1 MKKLF
6 TLFTFVFFSLT
17 VLAENVVVDDIKY
30 SIDYGKREAT
40 VIANTSWNGYSGEV
54 VIPASITALGMEFSV
69 TGIGKNAFSF
79 CPDLTSITIP
89 NTITSIDKYAF
100 YESSRLTSVNITD
113 LSAWCK
119 IEFGVYSSNPL
130 YYAKKLFLNGEEV
143 KDLVVPDDVTS
154 IGKYAFISCS
164 GLTSVTIPN
173 SVTSI
178 GDWAFFDCSG
188 LTSVT
193 IPNSVTSIGEFAFQD
208 CSGLTNVTFGNS
220 VESIGG
226 WALAYCKNLENVYC
240 LAENVPTTDSSAFF
254 DVDYCTLY
262 VPKASIDEYK
272 ATEPWSRFSHILS
285 LEDAPDIP
293 TTISSVNGVNTTK
306 SQIYCLDGTRFNTF
320 QHGINIIKTAKGI
333 KKVMK

>member
-69 TGIGKNAFSF
+69 TGIGKNAF
-79 CPDLTSITIP
+79 
-89 NTITSIDKYAF
+89 
-100 YESSRLTSVNITD
+100 
-113 LSAWCK
+113 
-119 IEFGVYSSNPL
+119 
-130 YYAKKLFLNGEEV
+130 
-143 KDLVVPDDVTS
+143 
-154 IGKYAFISCS
+154 
-164 GLTSVTIPN
+164 
-173 SVTSI
+173 
-178 GDWAFFDCSG
+178 FDCSG

-193 IPNSVTSIGEFAFQD
+193 IPNSVTSIGEFAFQN